1 MTIIDKAALHI
12 LDAAAEASLLSAA
25 ELPLA
30 GAVGEYL
37 AAHIERSRKS
47 PDKKAGTF
55 YEDSEC
61 KKEIAAY
68 LAGEK
73 DFLAFSRAIAESF
86 LHAFSHVAEAA
97 NMLLFVLDVKEDERR
112 ELVLF
117 LCRSHAGF
125 SPAVVDTAG
134 GLSAELNAE
143 RALLPSASATM
154 DEFAFVDLSTLAV
167 HVRARRYTID
177 GNAIFVLPELVLECG
192 QAPSAREALKKA
204 SDTAKKVA
212 EAYGGDAVETAAAV
226 KSFVAGELA
235 EKDAVN
241 PFEAGREVFK
251 GNPAMQAEY
260 EKAIEEAGFAAPVEM
275 DRESILKK
283 MKSHKLKT
291 DTGIE
296 LTIPTDY
303 FDNTEFVEFRRGE
316 DGTISITLKQ
326 IQNIVNRG

>member
-73 DFLAFSRAIAESF
+73 DFLAFS
-86 LHAFSHVAEAA
+86 HAAEAA
-97 NMLLFVLDVKEDERR
+97 KMLLFVLDVKEDERR

-143 RALLPSASATM
+143 SSLLPSASATM

>member
-1 MTIIDKAALHI
+1 MIIIDKAALHI
-12 LDAAAEASLLSAA
+12 LDAAGSSLLSAA
-25 ELPLA
+25 ELPLSDETSA
-30 GAVGEYL
+30 YL

-47 PDKKAGTF
+47 PDKKEGTF

-61 KKEIAAY
+61 KREMEIY

-73 DFLAFSRAIAESF
+73 DFLSFSRVLAESF
-86 LHAFSHVAEAA
+86 LRAFSHAEGAA
-97 NMLLFVLDVKEDERR
+97 SLLLFVLEAHEDERR
-112 ELVLF
+112 ELVVF

-125 SPAVVDTAG
+125 SPAVVDTEG
-134 GLSAELNAE
+134 GLSAELSACGS
-143 RALLPSASATM
+143 LLPSASASM
-154 DEFAFVDLSTLAV
+154 DEFAFIDLLTLAV

-192 QAPSAREALKKA
+192 QAPSARETLKKA
-204 SDTAKKVA
+204 SDTAKKIA
-212 EAYGGDAVETAAAV
+212 EAYGGDAIETAAAV
-226 KSFVAGELA
+226 KSFIAGELA

-241 PFEAGREVFK
+241 PLEVGRAVFK
-251 GNPAMQAEY
+251 ESPAMQADY
-260 EKAIEEAGFAAPVEM
+260 EQAIQEAGFAAPVEM
-275 DRESILKK
+275 DKESVLKK
-283 MKSHKLKT
+283 MKIHKLKT

-303 FDNTEFVEFRRGE
+303 FDNTDFIEFRQSE

>member
-1 MTIIDKAALHI
+1 MTTIDKAALHI
-12 LDAAAEASLLSAA
+12 LDAAGSSLLSAA
-25 ELPLA
+25 ELPLT
-30 GAVGEYL
+30 GETSEYL
-37 AAHIERSRKS
+37 LTHIEKSRKS

-61 KKEIAAY
+61 KGEIAAY

-73 DFLAFSRAIAESF
+73 DFLAFSRTLAESF
-86 LHAFSHVAEAA
+86 LRAFSHAAEAA
-97 NMLLFVLDVKEDERR
+97 NMLLFVLEAHDDERR
-112 ELVLF
+112 ELIVF

-125 SPAVVDTAG
+125 SPAVVDTEG
-134 GLSAELNAE
+134 GLSAELSSCGS
-143 RALLPSASATM
+143 LLPSASATM
-154 DEFAFVDLSTLAV
+154 DEFAFVDLSTFAAYV
-167 HVRARRYTID
+167 CAKRYSVD

-241 PFEAGREVFK
+241 PLEVGREVFK
-251 GNPAMQAEY
+251 GNPAMQADY
-260 EKAIEEAGFAAPVEM
+260 ERAIEESGFAAPVEM
-275 DRESILKK
+275 DKESILKK
-283 MKSHKLKT
+283 MKNHKLKT

-296 LTIPTDY
+296 LVIPTDY

>member
-37 AAHIERSRKS
+37 AAHIERSRRS

-86 LHAFSHVAEAA
+86 LHAFSHAAEAA

>member
-1 MTIIDKAALHI
+1 MTIIDKAVLHI
-12 LDAAAEASLLSAA
+12 LDAAVEASLLSAA

-86 LHAFSHVAEAA
+86 LRAFSHAAEAA

-125 SPAVVDTAG
+125 SPAIVDTAG

-143 RALLPSASATM
+143 SSLLPSASATM

-226 KSFVAGELA
+226 KSFVAGALA